1 MTPLR
6 NELPIVELVGRYAKV
21 RESLKRG
28 TPEDAVH
35 ATGQRGVSIFMK
47 WLNIA
52 AAFLI
57 CGVFIQ
63 GVPTATAQEA
73 VRTIEIHAKRFSFT
87 PAEITLKKGETVKL
101 VITSD
106 DVTHALV
113 IPALHVKATVKKDQP
128 AEVTLT
134 ADQVGDFDG
143 KCGHYCGSGHGTM
156 KFVVHV
162 TNSE

>member
-1 MTPLR
+1 
-6 NELPIVELVGRYAKV
+6 V

-28 TPEDAVH
+28 TLEGHSAWH
-35 ATGQRGVSIFMK
+35 RATGVSIFMK

-63 GVPTATAQEA
+63 GVPAAAAQEA
-73 VRTIEIHAKRFSFT
+73 GRTIEIHAKRFSFT
-87 PAEITLKKGETVKL
+87 PAEITLKKGEAVKL

-106 DVTHALV
+106 DVTHELV

-134 ADQVGDFDG
+134 ADKAGDFEG
-143 KCGHYCGSGHGTM
+143 KCGHYCGSGHGSM

>member
-1 MTPLR
+1 
-6 NELPIVELVGRYAKV
+6 
-21 RESLKRG
+21 
-28 TPEDAVH
+28 
-35 ATGQRGVSIFMK
+35 MK
-47 WLNIA
+47 WLNVGA
-52 AAFLI
+52 ALLI

-63 GVPTATAQEA
+63 GVPAATAQEA
-73 VRTIEIHAKRFSFT
+73 DRTIEIHAKRFSFT

-113 IPALHVKATVKKDQP
+113 IPALHVKAEVKKDQP

-134 ADQVGDFDG
+134 ADKVGDFQG
-143 KCGHYCGSGHGTM
+143 KCGHYCGHGHGSM

-162 TNSE
+162 TDGE